1 MEATMKTYETLIFEE
16 RDGVATITLNRP
28 EARNALDLPMRA
40 DFNSVVEKLR
50 RGNYQALIITG
61 SGGSF
66 CAGGDLKGLK
76 EARPTAGQSRQRV
89 NAIHPWLYQLVQ
101 LEMPVIAAV
110 DGPAFGAGFNIALT
124 ADFIMAT
131 PRARFCQVFGRM
143 GMVSDMAGF
152 FLLPRII
159 GLQKAKEL
167 MFTARVV
174 EAEEALRMGLL
185 FRIVEQDRL
194 LDEARQLAG
203 RFRHA
208 STAAIGFA
216 KRTLNQSFHLDYHAL
231 AELEGFAQGLCID
244 SDYHKQ
250 AIDRFLNKQPLLFNW
265 EDFDQQGQTPK
276 ERQ

>member
-1 MEATMKTYETLIFEE
+1 MEPYETMIFQEE
-16 RDGVATITLNRP
+16 DGVATITLNRP
-28 EARNALDLPMRA
+28 EVRNALDLPMRA
-40 DFNSVVEKLR
+40 DFNRVVEKLR
-50 RGNYQALIITG
+50 LGNYKALIITG
-61 SGGSF
+61 SGGAF

-101 LEMPVIAAV
+101 LELPVIAAV
-110 DGPAFGAGFNIALT
+110 DGPAFGAGFNIALC
-124 ADFIMAT
+124 ADFIIAT
-131 PRARFCQVFGRM
+131 PKATFCQVFGRM

-174 EAEEALRMGLL
+174 KADEALQMGLL
-185 FRIVEQDRL
+185 YSIAEQDGL
-194 LDEARQLAG
+194 MDEANKLAG

-208 STAAIGFA
+208 STHAIGFA

-231 AELEGFAQGLCID
+231 AELEGFAQGMCID

-250 AIDRFLNKQPLLFNW
+250 AIDRFLDKEPLLFNW
-265 EDFDQQGQTPK
+265 ENFDKEGQ
-276 ERQ
+276 

>member
-1 MEATMKTYETLIFEE
+1 METYETMTFEE
-16 RDGVATITLNRP
+16 QDGVATITLNRP
-28 EARNALDLPMRA
+28 EVRNALDLPMRA
-40 DFNSVVEKLR
+40 DFHTVVEKLR
-50 RGNYQALIITG
+50 LGDCQALIITG
-61 SGGSF
+61 SGGAF

-76 EARPTAGQSRQRV
+76 EARPTANQSRQRV

-101 LEMPVIAAV
+101 LELPVIAAV
-110 DGPAFGAGFNIALT
+110 DGPAFGAGFNIALC
-124 ADFIMAT
+124 ADFILGT

-174 EAEEALRMGLL
+174 TAQEALELGIL
-185 FRIVEQDRL
+185 FRIVEQESL
-194 LDEARQLAG
+194 LDQAMKLAR
-203 RFRHA
+203 RFCHA
-208 STAAIGFA
+208 STDAIGFA

-231 AELEGFAQGLCID
+231 AELEGFAQGMCID

-250 AIDRFLNKQPLLFNW
+250 AVDRFLNKEPLRFNW
-265 EDFDQQGQTPK
+265 ENFEKEGQ
-276 ERQ
+276 